1 MGVFL
6 RWGVFGILA
15 VAGLMYAYNAS
26 KKLAENRQAAKSE
39 AVAAES
45 ATEAEAAEAEAI
57 DEPVAAIERRAG
69 IPEHCEVELFVA
81 MRALDARRDGD
92 PLDRLLRI
100 QEIAFVD
107 DAALRERRTQ
117 VATRWFSLEG
127 EPPPMQVVI
136 DEVVSDCRKFRPAP

>member
-26 KKLAENRQAAKSE
+26 KKMAENRQAAKAA
-39 AVAAES
+39 AVVES
-45 ATEAEAAEAEAI
+45 APAADEEANEVVDLPDTAPA
-57 DEPVAAIERRAG
+57 RNSG

-81 MRALDARRDGD
+81 MRALDAKRAGD
-92 PLDRLLRI
+92 PLDRLLRL
-100 QEIAFVD
+100 QEIAFVE

-127 EPPPMQVVI
+127 EPPPMQTVI
-136 DEVVSDCRKFRPAP
+136 DEVVRDCRKFSPAP

>member
-26 KKLAENRQAAKSE
+26 KRLAENRQAASP
-39 AVAAES
+39 
-45 ATEAEAAEAEAI
+45 
-57 DEPVAAIERRAG
+57 PVAASPVELPAAAAPETAAAIPAAASRKGG
-69 IPEHCEVELFVA
+69 IPKHCEVELFIA
-81 MRALDARRDGD
+81 MRATDARRNGD

-100 QEIAFVD
+100 QEIAFVED
-107 DAALRERRTQ
+107 RVLRERREQ

-127 EPPPMQVVI
+127 EPPPLQALI
-136 DEVVSDCRKFRPAP
+136 DEVVADCRKFNPAP